1 MSCDTSYPAVFIAT
15 ALAFGTAAQAQTPQ
29 GYPADYAKI
38 VEAAKKEGKVVIY
51 ATTDAVAA
59 NPLIKD
65 FETLYPGIKVEYSD
79 LNSTE
84 LYNRFIAEAAANNGT
99 ADVLWS
105 SAMDLQVKLV
115 ADGQAATYPSPEI
128 KALPKWAVW
137 KDAAY
142 GTTYEPITFVY
153 NKRLVPEAD
162 VPKDHTDLLKL
173 LNAKPDFY
181 KGKITAYDPERS
193 GVGYLFCNEDIKD
206 FPQAWDLFKAM
217 GKAQAKLYTSAGA
230 MMERVTSG
238 EHLIAYGIFG
248 SYALG
253 RSKKD
258 PNLGIILPKDYT
270 MVTSRVAFISKQG
283 AKSERRKTV
292 PRLHFVEARA
302 GHHRQQGRSLL
313 AAFRCRRRSD
323 DQRRESVD
331 RRQGA
336 PSADR
341 SDLLG
346 QSGPNQATGLPVE
359 MAAGK
364 KGTVGTTN
372 LVIPDRS
379 RPEPT
384 PETIRCSSGFRARHK
399 RAPE

>member
-1 MSCDTSYPAVFIAT
+1 MRNAISAALLVT
-15 ALAFGTAAQAQTPQ
+15 ALTLGTAAHAQAPQ
-29 GYPADYAKI
+29 GYPADYGKVI
-38 VEAAKKEGKVVIY
+38 EAAKKEGKLVIY
-51 ATTDAVAA
+51 STTDAVAS
-59 NPLIKD
+59 NPLVKD

-99 ADVLWS
+99 ADLLWS

-115 ADGQAATYPSPEI
+115 ADGQALAYASPEI

-142 GTTYEPITFVY
+142 GTTYEPIAFVY

-162 VPKDHTDLLKL
+162 VPKDHADLLKL
-173 LNAKPDFY
+173 LEAKPDFY

-193 GVGYLFCNEDIKD
+193 GVGYLFCNEDVKN
-206 FPQAWDLFKAM
+206 FPAAWDLFKAF

-270 MVTSRVAFISKQG
+270 MVTSRVAFISKH
-283 AKSERRKTV
+283 AKN
-292 PRLHFVEARA
+292 PNA
-302 GHHRQQGRSLL
+302 GKLFLDYLLSKRGQDIVANKADLYSL
-313 AAFRCRRRSD
+313 RSD
-323 DQRRESVD
+323 VEGEATIKRVTQLIGDKARPVPIDQT
-331 RRQGA
+331 
-336 PSADR
+336 
-341 SDLLG
+341 LLENLD
-346 QSGPNQATGLPVE
+346 QTKRLAFLSKWQA
-359 MAAGK
+359 AK
-364 KGTVGTTN
+364 KGQ
-372 LVIPDRS
+372 
-379 RPEPT
+379 
-384 PETIRCSSGFRARHK
+384 
-399 RAPE
+399 

>member
-1 MSCDTSYPAVFIAT
+1 MRHVVSAAFIAT
-15 ALAFGTAAQAQTPQ
+15 GLAFGSAAPAQTPQ
-29 GYPADYAKI
+29 GYPADYANVI
-38 VEAAKKEGKVVIY
+38 EAAKKEGKVVVY

-65 FETLYPGIKVEYSD
+65 FETLYPSIKVEYSD

-99 ADVLWS
+99 GDVLWS
-105 SAMDLQVKLV
+105 SAMDLQMKLV
-115 ADGQAATYPSPEI
+115 ADGRAESYASPEI

-137 KDAAY
+137 KDSAY

-162 VPKDHTDLLKL
+162 VPKDHSDLLKL

-217 GKAQAKLYTSAGA
+217 GKVQAKLYTSAGA

-270 MVTSRVAFISKQG
+270 MVTSRVAFISQKARNPNA
-283 AKSERRKTV
+283 AKLFLDYILSKRGQDIVANKAD
-292 PRLHFVEARA
+292 LY
-302 GHHRQQGRSLL
+302 SL
-313 AAFRCRRRSD
+313 RSD
-323 DQRRESVD
+323 VDGEATIKGVTQLIGDKARPVPIDQT
-331 RRQGA
+331 
-336 PSADR
+336 
-341 SDLLG
+341 LLDNLD
-346 QSGPNQATGLPVE
+346 QTKRLAFLSKWQQA
-359 MAAGK
+359 K
-364 KGTVGTTN
+364 KGQ
-372 LVIPDRS
+372 
-379 RPEPT
+379 
-384 PETIRCSSGFRARHK
+384 
-399 RAPE
+399 

>member
-1 MSCDTSYPAVFIAT
+1 MHKVLSAFVAIFALVFAGAVQ
-15 ALAFGTAAQAQTPQ
+15 AQAPQ
-29 GYPADYAKI
+29 GYPADYAKLI
-38 VEAAKKEGKVVIY
+38 EAAKKEGKVVIY

-84 LYNRFIAEAAANNGT
+84 LYNRFIAEAAAKNGT

-115 ADGQAATYPSPEI
+115 ADGLATTYASPEI
-128 KALPKWAVW
+128 AALPKWAVY
-137 KDAAY
+137 KNAAY

-153 NKRLVPEAD
+153 NKRLVPAED
-162 VPKDHTDLLKL
+162 VPKDHGDLLKL
-173 LNAKPDFY
+173 LDAKPDFY

-193 GVGYLFCNEDIKD
+193 GVGYLFCNEDVKN
-206 FPQAWDLFKAM
+206 FPKAWDLFKAM
-217 GKAQAKLYTSAGA
+217 GKTQAKLYTSAGA

-270 MVTSRVAFISKQG
+270 MVTSRVAFIAKDAKNPNAGKLFLDYLLSKRGQDIV
-283 AKSERRKTV
+283 ANKAD
-292 PRLHFVEARA
+292 LY
-302 GHHRQQGRSLL
+302 SL
-313 AAFRCRRRSD
+313 RSD
-323 DQRRESVD
+323 VNGEATLKGVSAQIGDKARPVPIDATLLENLDQTKRL
-331 RRQGA
+331 A
-336 PSADR
+336 FLAKW
-341 SDLLG
+341 
-346 QSGPNQATGLPVE
+346 QA
-359 MAAGK
+359 AK
-364 KGTVGTTN
+364 KGQ
-372 LVIPDRS
+372 
-379 RPEPT
+379 
-384 PETIRCSSGFRARHK
+384 
-399 RAPE
+399 

>member
-1 MSCDTSYPAVFIAT
+1 MRHVVSAAFFAT
-15 ALAFGTAAQAQTPQ
+15 ALIFGTGAQAQVPQ

-51 ATTDAVAA
+51 STTDAASSNALV
-59 NPLIKD
+59 KD
-65 FETLYPGIKVEYSD
+65 FEALYPGIKVEYSD

-115 ADGQAATYPSPEI
+115 ADGQAAAYTSPEI

-142 GTTYEPITFVY
+142 GTTYEPIAFVY

-162 VPKDHTDLLKL
+162 VPKDHTELLKL
-173 LNAKPDFY
+173 LNTKTDFY

-193 GVGYLFCNEDIKD
+193 GVGYLFSNEDVKN

-248 SYALG
+248 SYALS

-258 PNLGIILPKDYT
+258 PNLGIVLPKDYT
-270 MVTSRVAFISKQG
+270 MVTSRVAFISKH
-283 AKSERRKTV
+283 AKN
-292 PRLHFVEARA
+292 PNA
-302 GHHRQQGRSLL
+302 GKLFLDYILSKRGQEIIANKADLYSL
-313 AAFRCRRRSD
+313 RSD
-323 DQRRESVD
+323 VEGEATIKRVTQLIGDKARPVPIDQT
-331 RRQGA
+331 
-336 PSADR
+336 
-341 SDLLG
+341 LLE
-346 QSGPNQATGLPVE
+346 NLDQAKRL
-359 MAAGK
+359 AFLSKWQQAK
-364 KGTVGTTN
+364 KGQ
-372 LVIPDRS
+372 
-379 RPEPT
+379 
-384 PETIRCSSGFRARHK
+384 
-399 RAPE
+399 

>member
-1 MSCDTSYPAVFIAT
+1 MRHAVSTVIAAIFLT
-15 ALAFGTAAQAQTPQ
+15 FGTAVQAQTPQ
-29 GYPADYAKI
+29 GYPADYASI

-59 NPLIKD
+59 NPLVKD

-115 ADGQAATYPSPEI
+115 ADGLAATYPSPEI

-270 MVTSRVAFISKQG
+270 MVTSRVAFISSKARNPNA
-283 AKSERRKTV
+283 AKLFLDYILSKRGQEIIANKAD
-292 PRLHFVEARA
+292 LY
-302 GHHRQQGRSLL
+302 SL
-313 AAFRCRRRSD
+313 RSD
-323 DQRRESVD
+323 VEGEATIKGVGQLIGDKARPVPIDQT
-331 RRQGA
+331 
-336 PSADR
+336 
-341 SDLLG
+341 LLDNLD
-346 QSGPNQATGLPVE
+346 QTKRLAFLSKWQQA
-359 MAAGK
+359 K
-364 KGTVGTTN
+364 KGQ
-372 LVIPDRS
+372 
-379 RPEPT
+379 
-384 PETIRCSSGFRARHK
+384 
-399 RAPE
+399 

>member
-1 MSCDTSYPAVFIAT
+1 MRHVVSAAFIAI
-15 ALAFGTAAQAQTPQ
+15 ALAWGTGAQAQMPQ
-29 GYPADYAKI
+29 DYPADYTKI
-38 VEAAKKEGKVVIY
+38 IEAAKKEGKVVIY

-99 ADVLWS
+99 GDLLWS

-115 ADGQAATYPSPEI
+115 ADGQAETYASPEI

-142 GTTYEPITFVY
+142 GTTYEPIAFVY
-153 NKRLVPEAD
+153 NKRLVPEGD

-173 LNAKPDFY
+173 LEAKTDSY

-193 GVGYLFCNEDIKD
+193 GVGYLFCNEDIKN

-270 MVTSRVAFISKQG
+270 MVTSRVAFISKK
-283 AKSERRKTV
+283 AKN
-292 PRLHFVEARA
+292 
-302 GHHRQQGRSLL
+302 
-313 AAFRCRRRSD
+313 
-323 DQRRESVD
+323 
-331 RRQGA
+331 
-336 PSADR
+336 
-341 SDLLG
+341 
-346 QSGPNQATGLPVE
+346 PN
-359 MAAGK
+359 AGK
-364 KGTVGTTN
+364 LFLDYILSKRGQDIIANKADLYSLRADVDGEATIKGVTQLIGDKARPVPINQTLLEN
-372 LVIPDRS
+372 LDQ
-379 RPEPT
+379 
-384 PETIRCSSGFRARHK
+384 AK
-399 RAPE
+399 RLAFLLKWQQAKKGQ